1 MDLHGI
7 GFQCMEVC
15 SNHEACPSASP
26 DGTVK
31 TEGLLGAFSLSI
43 LWLPW
48 IHYIS
53 RWLVRETKYRKAVS
67 RNKATGGLI
76 S

>member
-1 MDLHGI
+1 
-7 GFQCMEVC
+7 MELVFSVWKC
-15 SNHEACPSASP
+15 VLIMKLALLPPQMA
-26 DGTVK
+26 TVK